1 MVTFNPATANC
12 GAEER
17 AHIVDR
23 ICNVFRSC
31 GVSGAGNVR
40 VRRLEMAV
48 GSSAGLLRYAPFAII
63 ALVAV
68 ALDAANN
75 ASGYNTWIGRDIEAM
90 DAESSAREAA
100 AKCLMGRSPK
110 LIEARPMTAILEP
123 PAVAQLF
130 FHLNFRSLGVL
141 GAQSAGNHDNIV
153 FDNLGERIAA
163 DDITV
168 YDEMMTD
175 GLVPMPFDYEGVAK
189 QRLDLTVKGVAKGI
203 AHDFTA
209 SCIGTGTGNRK
220 TGIYRSPP
228 FPHCR
233 AALRCSGSCKT
244 QNLDRSDSD
253 GRHAFQCPN
262 CNSDKRTVAV
272 HANVEAGEARK

>member
-1 MVTFNPATANC
+1 M
-12 GAEER
+12 
-17 AHIVDR
+17 
-23 ICNVFRSC
+23 
-31 GVSGAGNVR
+31 
-40 VRRLEMAV
+40 
-48 GSSAGLLRYAPFAII
+48 
-63 ALVAV
+63 AV

-90 DAESSAREAA
+90 NAESSAREAA

-203 AHDFTA
+203 AHDLTA
-209 SCIGTGTGNRK
+209 SCIGTDTGNRK

-272 HANVEAGEARK
+272 QANVEAGEARR